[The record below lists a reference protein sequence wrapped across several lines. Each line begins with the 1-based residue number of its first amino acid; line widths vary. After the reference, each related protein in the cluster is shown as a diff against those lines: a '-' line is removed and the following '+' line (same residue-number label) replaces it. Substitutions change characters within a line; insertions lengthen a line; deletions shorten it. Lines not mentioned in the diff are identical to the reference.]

1 MARTKKEETSAKT
14 KKSTTRKTK
23 TKKQET
29 TSVED
34 KVNKVL
40 EETPK
45 STETTE
51 STESTEEKAKPVGT
65 LFNVINYNNI
75 SDLDRFIQNL
85 TSDQALYCVVQAARA
100 AHQRSAYGME
110 ESEVVSKAIR
120 VLTTPPENKEQEAP
134 EPEVHKA

>member
-51 STESTEEKAKPVGT
+51 STEEKAEPVGT